1 MKKTILLILTILFS
15 QSIFAQDLN
24 AFRSDKLQE
33 VSVYFIMAKSF
44 DEKLNI
50 IAKPEMYNRLTIQKK
65 ASLLDNLSSE
75 YTKTSFIVRSGNIC
89 ELWYKESSAGTLI
102 LLDSWNMSNP
112 DLKRFAPVAMERAT
126 KHPWFFNFGGQT
138 HANEEMVTDLSFQTR
153 IGFFMLQDTW
163 DLALSYNLGIQQ
175 KEVEYTTYSDI
186 NLNSRVYYPI
196 KKYKLSP
203 YLGAGLAYN
212 ISNTNTEEDQII
224 KTTTFSI
231 PVSFGVSWL
240 LGPGSVELGGQYS
253 KSRGFSAT
261 IGYTFRPDMLKR
273 RAK

>member
-1 MKKTILLILTILFS
+1 MKKTLFLIITVLLS
-15 QSIFAQDLN
+15 QNIIAQDLS

-33 VSVYFIMAKSF
+33 VSMYFIMAKSF

-65 ASLLDNLSSE
+65 ANLLGNLSSE
-75 YTKTSFIVRSGNIC
+75 YTKSSFIVRSGNIC
-89 ELWYKESSAGTLI
+89 ELWYKESSAGTLR
-102 LLDSWNMSNP
+102 LVDSWDMANP
-112 DLKRFAPVAMERAT
+112 DLKRFAPVTMERAS
-126 KHPWFFNFGGQT
+126 KHPWFFNFSGQA
-138 HANEEMVTDLSFQTR
+138 HINEDETGNMSFQTR
-153 IGFFMLQDTW
+153 IGFFMLRDTW
-163 DLALSYNLGIQQ
+163 DLALSYNLGILQ

-196 KKYKLSP
+196 RKYKLSP
-203 YLGAGLAYN
+203 YLGAGVAYN
-212 ISNTNTEEDQII
+212 ISTIHTEEDESI

-240 LGPGSVELGGQYS
+240 LGPGSVEVGGQYN

-261 IGYTFRPDMLKR
+261 IGYTFRPDMLIR